1 MVVTSGNLTIAVDLA
16 PGRAGMCWF
25 SFQIPNYAG
34 KGKAETF
41 RGKMGYPDR
50 ETARKHAV
58 ETVHAELSRHTRRLV
73 KSRDL
78 TSGTQAVPT
87 FHDSVWQQQL
97 FEQIQD

>member
-1 MVVTSGNLTIAVDLA
+1 MVVTYGNLTIAVDLA
-16 PGRAGMCWF
+16 PGRAGMWWF

-58 ETVHAELSRHTRRLV
+58 ETVHAELSRHYAAI
-73 KSRDL
+73 
-78 TSGTQAVPT
+78 G
-87 FHDSVWQQQL
+87 
-97 FEQIQD
+97 QDPPGRARAADG